1 METQLQITQ
10 KEFYNNIKPM
20 WVEQSGL
27 DDSAF
32 AREISFAIQ
41 HATKNPYLK
50 QCTQNSVLR
59 AVMNVA
65 QVGLTLNPVSKYAY
79 LIPRYNSQSKEL
91 ECVLDPSY
99 IGLAKL
105 LTDSGS
111 VTSIECHLI
120 YEGDDIQVDLASEQ
134 KILKHTPYFLNKK
147 LKGGILGVYSVA
159 ILPDKSKH
167 VEVMSF
173 VELNEIRDRS
183 ESYKAFKDNKIK
195 TCTWVTDEGEMCR
208 KTVIKRHSKYLPK
221 SERTAKLERAI
232 ELDNETNGFREPMDF
247 GMLQFLETSIDRST
261 IDPDRKAKLKVQMS
275 KWEYKS
281 DAYELMK
288 ELGESMPIIGVH
300 TTPHTVSEI
309 GEAARNAADR
319 DDYYVDQRKK

>member
-1 METQLQITQ
+1 METNLQITQ
-10 KEFYNNIKPM
+10 KEFYNAIKPM

-27 DDSAF
+27 DESAF
-32 AREISFAIQ
+32 AREISFAVQ
-41 HATKNPYLK
+41 HAIKNPYLK
-50 QCTQNSVLR
+50 SCNPNSVLR

-65 QVGLTLNPVSKYAY
+65 QIGLTLNPVSKLAY
-79 LIPRYNSQSKEL
+79 LIPRYNGQIKEL

-120 YEGDDIQVDLASEQ
+120 HEGDDCLVDLASEQ

-147 LKGGILGVYSVA
+147 VKGGILGVYSVA

-183 ESYKAFKDNKIK
+183 ESYKAYKDNKIK

-221 SERTAKLERAI
+221 SERTAKLEKAI
-232 ELDNETNGFREPMDF
+232 QLDNETHGFREQMDF
-247 GMLQFLETSIDRST
+247 GMLSFLETSIDRST
-261 IDPDRKAKLKVQMS
+261 IDSGRKEKLKKEMS
-275 KWEYKS
+275 TWEFKDQAYKLL
-281 DAYELMK
+281 DELSECMPM
-288 ELGESMPIIGVH
+288 LG
-300 TTPHTVSEI
+300 TQQTPHTVSEI
-309 GEAARNAADR
+309 GQAARNAADL
-319 DDYYVDQRKK
+319 DDFKEQRKGK

>member
-1 METQLQITQ
+1 METQLTMTQ
-10 KEFYNNIKPM
+10 KEFYNTIRPM
-20 WVEQSGL
+20 WIEQSGL
-27 DDSAF
+27 DESAF
-32 AREISFAIQ
+32 AREISFAVQ
-41 HATKNPYLK
+41 HSIKNPYLQK
-50 QCTQNSVLR
+50 CTSNSVLR

-65 QVGLTLNPVSKYAY
+65 QVGLTLNPVSKLAY
-79 LIPRYNSQSKEL
+79 LIPRYNGQTKEL

-120 YEGDDIQVDLASEQ
+120 YEGDLCDVDLATEQ
-134 KILKHTPYFLNKK
+134 KILKHKPYFLNSKE
-147 LKGGILGVYSVA
+147 KGGILGVYSIA

-173 VELNEIRDRS
+173 VELHEIRDRS
-183 ESYKAFKDNKIK
+183 ESYKAYKDNKIK
-195 TCTWVTDEGEMCR
+195 TCTWVSDEGEMCR

-221 SERTAKLERAI
+221 SERTAKLEKAI
-232 ELDNETNGFREPMDF
+232 EIDNETNGFREPMDF

-261 IDPDRKAKLKVQMS
+261 IDPDRKAKLKIQMS

-288 ELGESMPIIGVH
+288 ELGESMPILGLH
-300 TTPHTVSEI
+300 TTPHTVDEI
-309 GEAARNAADR
+309 GKAAKYMADKDDFQEQRRN
-319 DDYYVDQRKK
+319 K